1 MHYKTGRFH
10 LSPTLRRRIARGLLP
25 AALAVLAGLA
35 YVQREGAAQGATADI
50 GLNSPTTFPA
60 DI

>member
-1 MHYKTGRFH
+1 MRTGSDR
-10 LSPTLRRRIARGLLP
+10 LRRRIAGGLLL

-35 YVQREGAAQGATADI
+35 YVQRESAAQGAAADI